1 METVPR
7 PQQDSLLSLLFFML
21 YSTLRFKAWNKH
33 QESEVYL
40 PPTNVSR
47 VNILTDGLKR
57 RNKWEIIGKAT
68 YSWQAKIMHEE
79 LCSSKVLGPSP
90 CLLATHDNEG
100 LEFLSWKVLSIHV
113 LITRHNKHHSHAS
126 THKWKALDL
135 PIVETTVPAKKKELL
150 KSQLLSSN
158 CDSFPT
164 GYTPFWMASIRFW
177 ERKQSL
183 VLLWLLFSSACCKN
197 TTSLA
202 PFLRVPLTSLQR
214 QSDTIHTFTSKA
226 GKPLSSGFEYSTCAL
241 FVLTAPVGVWRET
254 VSLSVTKDLVS
265 LRPSSLENHDPV
277 GD

>member
-7 PQQDSLLSLLFFML
+7 PRQDSLLSLLFFML

-33 QESEVYL
+33 QESEVSL

-57 RNKWEIIGKAT
+57 RNKWEIMGKAT

-79 LCSSKVLGPSP
+79 LCGSKVLGPSP
-90 CLLATHDNEG
+90 CLLVTHDIEG

-164 GYTPFWMASIRFW
+164 GYTPFWMASIRLW

-197 TTSLA
+197 TTGLA
-202 PFLRVPLTSLQR
+202 PFLRVPPTLFRDSLTL
-214 QSDTIHTFTSKA
+214 FTPSPPRL
-226 GKPLSSGFEYSTCAL
+226 GSHYPVVLSIQ
-241 FVLTAPVGVWRET
+241 
-254 VSLSVTKDLVS
+254 LVPC
-265 LRPSSLENHDPV
+265 LCWLP
-277 GD
+277 